1 MINFRIYFHY
11 QSNFTYKMNNREKND
26 NLFKLFMHFMKFKRK
41 IPGKMKTEWN
51 TYEIIFL

>member
-1 MINFRIYFHY
+1 
-11 QSNFTYKMNNREKND
+11 MNNREKND